1 MYPGGDERL
10 PDATK
15 QALYDRDDRRLLA
28 MYRHR
33 AELETMD

>member
-10 PDATK
+10 PDKAK
-15 QALYDRDDRRLLA
+15 QALYDRDYRRLLA

-33 AELETMD
+33 AELAAMQ